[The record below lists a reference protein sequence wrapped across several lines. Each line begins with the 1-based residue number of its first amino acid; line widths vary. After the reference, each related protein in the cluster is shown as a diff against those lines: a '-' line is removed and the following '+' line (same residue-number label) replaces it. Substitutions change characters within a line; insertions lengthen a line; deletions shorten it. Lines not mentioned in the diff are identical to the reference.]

1 MSRLLYET
9 TTVML
14 EVPVAIVDR
23 YQDQIDMLLFLVP
36 STSSSNYLIDGNT
49 RSKYGVYRRA
59 MILGSNLLSSL
70 SARLSTLVLLMLV
83 QFLFTREKREMKHL
97 LRIISLPHCVQ
108 LHSCENQRSPPLS
121 LFYTSCLLAITN
133 K

>member
-83 QFLFTREKREMKHL
+83 QFLFTREKKRDETPVAH
-97 LRIISLPHCVQ
+97 
-108 LHSCENQRSPPLS
+108 NFTSPLCS
-121 LFYTSCLLAITN
+121 VTFL
-133 K
+133 